1 MSSKLDAKAAYD
13 IDREYVVHSW
23 SVQSKRNPLVVNR
36 AEGVYFWGTSFPSG
50 EERKY
55 IDMASQLVNSNIGHQ
70 HPKVVAAI
78 KEQADKLC
86 FAAPSFANEAR
97 SELAKLLSEVAPGDL
112 KCSFFTN
119 AGADANEN
127 AIKIARMYTK
137 KQKVITRYRSYHGA
151 TYGAIALTGDPR
163 RPPVEPTMPGVVR
176 VLDPYCYRCPF
187 GQKEGSCGLECA
199 KHIEEVIQYENP
211 DTVAAILI
219 ETVTGSNGVFIPPAA
234 YYHELRRICDKYGI
248 LFVVDEVM
256 AGFGRAGTW
265 FAIENF
271 GVAPDIMTVAK
282 GINSGYVP
290 LGAVIMT
297 DKVAAGIKDDFLY
310 CGLTYS
316 GHPLACAAAVATI
329 KAYRDEKLIENAARM
344 GKVLSGHL
352 AAALK
357 RHPSVGDVRNIGLFG
372 VIELVK
378 DRGTREPLV
387 PWNGSGPVMS
397 AVNDYLLANGVY
409 LYSRWNYLFVV
420 PPVIIGEKEMAEAFA
435 VIDKALDIADASLS
449 K

>member
-1 MSSKLDAKAAYD
+1 MSSTLDVKTTYD
-13 IDREYVVHSW
+13 YDREYVVHSW
-23 SVQSKRNPLVVNR
+23 SVQSKRNPLVVNK
-36 AEGVYFWGTSFPSG
+36 AEGVYFWGSSFPEG
-50 EERKY
+50 RERRY
-55 IDMASQLVNSNIGHQ
+55 LDMASQLVNSNIGHQ

-86 FAAPSFANEAR
+86 FAAPSFANEKR
-97 SELAKLLSEVAPGDL
+97 SELAKLLSEVAPKGL

-127 AIKIARMYTK
+127 AIKIARMFTK
-137 KQKVITRYRSYHGA
+137 KTKIITRYRSYHGA

-199 KHIEEVIQYENP
+199 KQIEEVIMYENP
-211 DTVAAILI
+211 DTVAAVMI
-219 ETVTGSNGVFIPPAA
+219 ESVTGSNGVFIPPKA
-234 YYHELRRICDKYGI
+234 YYEEVRRICDKYKVLLI
-248 LFVVDEVM
+248 ADEVM

-265 FAIENF
+265 FAIQNF
-271 GVAPDIMTVAK
+271 GVSPDMMTVAK

-290 LGAVIMT
+290 LGAVIMS

-329 KAYRDEKLIENAARM
+329 KAYKDEKIIENSAKM
-344 GKVLSGHL
+344 GKVLAGRL
-352 AAALK
+352 DEMERK
-357 RHPSVGDVRNIGLFG
+357 HPSVGDARSIGLFG
-372 VIELVK
+372 VLELVK
-378 DRGTREPLV
+378 DRGTREPIV
-387 PWNGSGPVMS
+387 PWNGTGPVM
-397 AVNDYLLANGVY
+397 AKINDYLMERGIFMY
-409 LYSRWNYLFVV
+409 IRWNYIFVV
-420 PPVIIGEKEMAEAFA
+420 PPIVINESQMAEAFEA
-435 VIDKALDIADASLS
+435 IDGALAIADASLAG
-449 K
+449 

>member
-1 MSSKLDAKAAYD
+1 MSTRLDAKTTYD
-13 IDREYVVHSW
+13 YDREYVIHSW

-50 EERKY
+50 KERRY
-55 IDMASQLVNSNIGHQ
+55 LDMASQLVNSNIGHQ

-86 FAAPSFANEAR
+86 FAAPSFANEKR
-97 SELAKLLSEVAPGDL
+97 SELAKLLSEVTPEGL

-127 AIKIARMYTK
+127 AIKIARMFTK
-137 KQKVITRYRSYHGA
+137 KTKIITRYRSYHGA

-187 GQKEGSCGLECA
+187 GQEEGSCRLECA
-199 KHIEEVIQYENP
+199 KQIEEVIQYENP
-211 DTVAAILI
+211 DTVAAVMF
-219 ETVTGSNGVFIPPAA
+219 ESVTGSNGVFIPPKA
-234 YYHELRRICDKYGI
+234 YYEEVRRICDKYGI
-248 LFVVDEVM
+248 LLIADEVM

-271 GVAPDIMTVAK
+271 GVSPDIMTVAK

-290 LGAVIMT
+290 LGAVIMSE
-297 DKVAAGIKDDFLY
+297 KVAEGFKDDFLY

-329 KAYRDEKLIENAARM
+329 KAYRDERIIENSAKM
-344 GKVLSGHL
+344 GTVLSSYLADMKRKHL
-352 AAALK
+352 
-357 RHPSVGDVRNIGLFG
+357 SVGDARSIGLFG
-372 VIELVK
+372 VLELVK
-378 DRGTREPLV
+378 DRGTREPIV
-387 PWNGSGPVMS
+387 PWNASGPVMA
-397 AVNDYLLANGVY
+397 AVNDYLLEKGVF
-409 LYSRWNYLFVV
+409 LYSRWNYMFVV
-420 PPVIIGEKEMAEAFA
+420 PPIVIDESQMAEAFEA
-435 VIDKALDIADASLS
+435 IDGALAIADASLG

>member
-1 MSSKLDAKAAYD
+1 LDNKTTYD
-13 IDREYVVHSW
+13 YDREYVIHSW

-50 EERKY
+50 KEKKY

-86 FAAPSFANEAR
+86 FAAPSFANEKR
-97 SELAKLLSEVAPGDL
+97 SELAKMLSEVAPGSL

-137 KQKVITRYRSYHGA
+137 KTKIITRYRSYHGA

-187 GQKEGSCGLECA
+187 GQKEGSCHLECA
-199 KHIEEVIQYENP
+199 KHIEEVITYENP
-211 DTVAAILI
+211 DTVAAVMI
-219 ETVTGSNGVFIPPAA
+219 ESVTGSNGVFIPPKA
-234 YYHELRRICDKYGI
+234 YYQEVRRICDKYNI
-248 LFVVDEVM
+248 LFIADEVM

-265 FAIENF
+265 FAIQNF
-271 GVAPDIMTVAK
+271 GVEPDIMTVAK

-290 LGAVIMT
+290 LGAVIVSE
-297 DKVAAGIKDDFLY
+297 KVAAGIKDEFLY

-316 GHPLACAAAVATI
+316 GHPLACAAAVATL
-329 KAYRDEKLIENAARM
+329 KAYKEEHLIENAAKM
-344 GKVLSGHL
+344 GKVLSGIL
-352 AAALK
+352 SEMK
-357 RHPSVGDVRNIGLFG
+357 KKHPVVGDVRNIGLFG
-372 VIELVK
+372 VLELVK
-378 DRGTREPLV
+378 DRETREPLV
-387 PWNGSGPVMS
+387 PWNSTGPVMT
-397 AVNDYLLANGVY
+397 AVNDYLMEHGVF
-409 LYSRWNYLFVV
+409 LYSRWNYMFIV
-420 PPVIIGEKEMAEAFA
+420 PPVIISEAQMAEAFE
-435 VIDKALDIADASLS
+435 VIDGALSIADASLA

>member
-1 MSSKLDAKAAYD
+1 LDNKTTYD
-13 IDREYVVHSW
+13 YDREYVIHSW

-50 EERKY
+50 KEKKY
-55 IDMASQLVNSNIGHQ
+55 LDMASQLVNSNIGHQ

-86 FAAPSFANEAR
+86 FAAPSFANEKR
-97 SELAKLLSEVAPGDL
+97 SELAKMLSEVAPGNL

-137 KQKVITRYRSYHGA
+137 KTKIITRYRSYHGA

-187 GQKEGSCGLECA
+187 GQKAGSCHLECA
-199 KHIEEVIQYENP
+199 KQIEEVITYENP
-211 DTVAAILI
+211 DTVAAMMI
-219 ETVTGSNGVFIPPAA
+219 ESVTGSNGVFIPPKA
-234 YYHELRRICDKYGI
+234 YYQEVRRICDKYNI
-248 LFVVDEVM
+248 LFIADEVM

-265 FAIENF
+265 FAIQNF
-271 GVAPDIMTVAK
+271 DVVPDIMTVAK

-290 LGAVIMT
+290 LGAVIVSE
-297 DKVAAGIKDDFLY
+297 KVAAGIKDDFLY

-329 KAYRDEKLIENAARM
+329 KAYQDEKLIENSHKM
-344 GKVLSGHL
+344 GEVLTKHL
-352 AAALK
+352 AEMK
-357 RHPSVGDVRNIGLFG
+357 QKHPVVGDVRNIGLFG
-372 VIELVK
+372 VLELVK
-378 DRGTREPLV
+378 DRETREPLV
-387 PWNGSGPVMS
+387 PWNSTGPVMA
-397 AVNDYLLANGVY
+397 AVNDYLMEHGVF
-409 LYSRWNYLFVV
+409 LYSRWNYMFIV
-420 PPVIIGEKEMAEAFA
+420 PPVIISEAQMAEAFE
-435 VIDKALDIADASLS
+435 VIDGAISIADASLA

>member
-1 MSSKLDAKAAYD
+1 MSSALDAKTTYD
-13 IDREYVVHSW
+13 YDREYVIHSW

-36 AEGVYFWGTSFPSG
+36 AEGIYFWGTSFPSG
-50 EERKY
+50 KEKKY
-55 IDMASQLVNSNIGHQ
+55 LDMASQLVNSNIGHQ
-70 HPKVVAAI
+70 HPKVVAAV

-86 FAAPSFANEAR
+86 FAAPSFANEKR
-97 SELAKLLSEVAPGDL
+97 SELAKMLADIAPGDL

-137 KQKVITRYRSYHGA
+137 KSKVITRYRSYHGA

-199 KHIEEVIQYENP
+199 KHIEEVIMYENP
-211 DTVAAILI
+211 DTVAAVLFESI
-219 ETVTGSNGVFIPPAA
+219 TGSNGVFIPPKA
-234 YYHELRRICDKYGI
+234 YYEEVRRICDKYGI
-248 LFVVDEVM
+248 LLIADEVM
-256 AGFGRAGTW
+256 SGFGRAGTW
-265 FAIENF
+265 FAIQNF

-290 LGAVIMT
+290 LGAVIMSE
-297 DKVAAGIKDDFLY
+297 KVAAGIKDDFLY

-329 KAYRDEKLIENAARM
+329 KAYKDERIIENSAKM
-344 GKVLSGHL
+344 GNVLAGYL
-352 AAALK
+352 ADMK
-357 RHPSVGDVRNIGLFG
+357 RKHPSVGDARNIGLFG
-372 VIELVK
+372 VLELVK
-378 DRGTREPLV
+378 DRGTREPIV
-387 PWNGSGPVMS
+387 PWNGTGPVMA
-397 AVNDYLLANGVY
+397 AVNDYLMGKGVF
-409 LYSRWNYLFVV
+409 LYSRWNYMFVV
-420 PPVIIGEKEMAEAFA
+420 PPIIIDERQMADAFEA
-435 VIDKALDIADASLS
+435 IDGALALADASLG

>member
-1 MSSKLDAKAAYD
+1 MSSTLDAKTTYD
-13 IDREYVVHSW
+13 YDREYVIHSW

-50 EERKY
+50 KEKKY
-55 IDMASQLVNSNIGHQ
+55 LDMASQLVNSNIGHQ
-70 HPKVVAAI
+70 HPKVVAVI

-86 FAAPSFANEAR
+86 FAAPSFANEKR
-97 SELAKLLSEVAPGDL
+97 SELAKLLSEVAPAGL

-127 AIKIARMYTK
+127 AIKIARMFTK
-137 KQKVITRYRSYHGA
+137 KTKIITRYRSYHGA

-187 GQKEGSCGLECA
+187 GQKESSCHLECA
-199 KHIEEVIQYENP
+199 KQIEEVIMYENP
-211 DTVAAILI
+211 DTVAAVMI
-219 ETVTGSNGVFIPPAA
+219 ESVTGSNGVFIPPKA
-234 YYHELRRICDKYGI
+234 YYEEVRRICDKNKV
-248 LFVVDEVM
+248 LFIADEVM

-265 FAIENF
+265 FAIQNF
-271 GVAPDIMTVAK
+271 GVSPDIMTVAK

-290 LGAVIMT
+290 LGAVIMSE
-297 DKVAAGIKDDFLY
+297 KVAAGIKDDFLY

-329 KAYRDEKLIENAARM
+329 KAYKDEKIIENSAKM
-344 GKVLSGHL
+344 GKVLSGYL
-352 AAALK
+352 AEMK
-357 RHPSVGDVRNIGLFG
+357 KKHPSVGDVRNIGLFG
-372 VIELVK
+372 VLELVK
-378 DRGTREPLV
+378 DRGTKEPIV
-387 PWNGSGPVMS
+387 PWNSSGPVMT
-397 AVNDYLLANGVY
+397 AVNDYLMEKGVF
-409 LYSRWNYLFVV
+409 LYSRWNYMFIV
-420 PPVIIGEKEMAEAFA
+420 PPIIINEKQMADAFE
-435 VIDKALDIADASLS
+435 VIDGALALADASLG